1 MYNIIY
7 TQSLKE
13 FLKRISNVTISFQKL
28 YLNEIHKHLFR
39 NSVENTKSN
48 IIMFYFHIKICSLV
62 TFIDA
67 SADSTCASVRTF
79 VFILFIYYAFDV

>member
-7 TQSLKE
+7 TQSLKGY
-13 FLKRISNVTISFQKL
+13 LKRISKVTISFQKL

-48 IIMFYFHIKICSLV
+48 IIMFYFHIKICSFV

-67 SADSTCASVRTF
+67 SVDSTVRTF
-79 VFILFIYYAFDV
+79 IFILFIYYAFDV